1 MRMMGLRNTVHWLAW
16 FFTTFVQMTVTVL
29 TLTLMLKLGHVL
41 EHSNTLIV
49 FLVLELF
56 AVTSIMFS

>member
-16 FFTTFVQMTVTVL
+16 FLTTFVQMTVTVL

-41 EHSNTLIV
+41 EHSNALIV